1 MQRVWNTIAHLVC
14 GLWLGGLIALFI
26 FVVRLFHVNH
36 DLGVQAAP
44 QLFEV
49 FEIYQFYVAAVAIL
63 AAIIL
68 GRKSVLILFLLATV
82 FACVVHFALTPK
94 ILEMARL
101 GQTHT
106 DEFGEIHGISMLV
119 YMTDTILVFVA
130 GILLTVRPKPRH

>member
-1 MQRVWNTIAHLVC
+1 VS
-14 GLWLGGLIALFI
+14 
-26 FVVRLFHVNH
+26 H

-49 FEIYQFYVAAVAIL
+49 FEIYQFYVAAAAIL

-68 GRKSVLILFLLATV
+68 GRRSVVILFLIA
-82 FACVVHFALTPK
+82 AICGCVVHLALTPK

-106 DEFGEIHGISMLV
+106 DEFGEIHGITMLV

-130 GILLTVRPKPRH
+130 GILLAVRPKPRR